1 MMASLRWTTIK
12 LLIFTAVT
20 IVVTVWL
27 AGVIGNFRFFSSPY
41 EVTAEFS
48 DATGL
53 LKGDVV
59 KAAGVT
65 VGRVRE
71 IKIDHGLALVTM
83 GIDEGTELPA
93 EIDAR
98 IRFRNLVGQRMV
110 TLVARDGTPSSE
122 LLASGDRI
130 DLSHTEP
137 AFDLSL
143 LFNGLRPLIRSTN
156 PADINIVTKA
166 VSQALAGRS
175 DEVENIL
182 GSLADVSDTL
192 SSRDVQLTELL
203 DNLNV
208 VTEDLAGRGDQLGR
222 TLANMNS
229 FLTDVAASREDLAQA
244 LTTLD
249 DAATRFGRIIDSND
263 SNIKAELDDLATI
276 LDAVNDKRADLRGA
290 LRALPDMLVAVERV
304 NSYGEWANIHLI
316 HVCKDDQG
324 VCGTRGTP

>member
-1 MMASLRWTTIK
+1 MMGSLRWTTIK

-20 IVVTVWL
+20 VVVTVQL
-27 AGVIGNFRFFSSPY
+27 ASVIGNFKFFSSPY

-65 VGRVRE
+65 VGRVQE
-71 IKIDHGLALVTM
+71 IRIDHGLALVTM
-83 GIDEGTELPA
+83 AINEGTELPA

-110 TLVARDGTPSSE
+110 TFVARDGTPSSQ
-122 LLASGDRI
+122 LLADGDRI
-130 DLSHTEP
+130 DLAHTEP

-156 PADINIVTKA
+156 PEDINIVTKA
-166 VSQALAGRS
+166 VTQALAGRS
-175 DEVENIL
+175 DEVESIL

-192 SSRDVQLTELL
+192 ASRDVHLSELL

-208 VTEDLAGRGDQLGR
+208 VTEDLAGRGDQLTR

-229 FLTDVAASREDLAQA
+229 FLTDVAASRDDLSQA
-244 LTTLD
+244 LATLD

-290 LRALPDMLVAVERV
+290 LKALPNMLVAVERV
-304 NSYGEWANIHLI
+304 NSYGQWANIHLI
-316 HVCKDDQG
+316 HVCKDDLSG
-324 VCGTRGTP
+324 CGTRGTP

>member
-1 MMASLRWTTIK
+1 MMQSLRWTTIK
-12 LLIFTAVT
+12 LMLFTAVT
-20 IVVTVWL
+20 VVVTIWL
-27 AGVIGNFRFFSSPY
+27 ASVIGNFRFFSAPY

-65 VGRVRE
+65 VGRVQE
-71 IKIDHGLALVTM
+71 IKIDNGLALVTM
-83 GIDEGTELPA
+83 AIDEGTEIPA
-93 EIDAR
+93 EVDAH

-110 TLVARDGTPSSE
+110 TLVERDGSPSDA
-122 LLASGDRI
+122 LLQGGDRI
-130 DLSHTEP
+130 DLANTQP

-156 PADINIVTKA
+156 PEDINIVTKA

-192 SSRDVQLTELL
+192 ASRDVQLSQLL

-208 VTEDLAGRGDQLGR
+208 VTEDLAGRGDQLTR

-229 FLTDVAASREDLAQA
+229 FLTDVAASREDLSQA
-244 LTTLD
+244 LVTLD
-249 DAATRFGRIIDSND
+249 DAATRFKRIIDAND
-263 SNIKAELDDLATI
+263 SNIDAELEDLATI
-276 LDAVNDKRADLRGA
+276 LDAVDDRRADLRAA
-290 LRALPDMLVAVERV
+290 LRELPNFLVSVERV
-304 NSYGEWANIHLI
+304 NTYGEWANIHLI
-316 HVCKDDQG
+316 HLCKDEG
-324 VCGTRGTP
+324 TACGTRGTP